1 MVYQC
6 IGNEH
11 WIGSKEIVYCQ
22 NYHLPMLWKWWS
34 EWLSPCIST
43 LFLYFYLHNTYTNT
57 LPYQALVKYY
67 SQFQSQYQISI
78 PHKTT
83 GKFHTQTGYQ
93 TLLQLFAID
102 VTAYTGGQIWS
113 TDLWLCDF
121 LVCDIVAGV
130 ARIQE
135 PLTLRLTQIDVKEFI
150 PSMNG

>member
-1 MVYQC
+1 MHICTHV
-6 IGNEH
+6 
-11 WIGSKEIVYCQ
+11 
-22 NYHLPMLWKWWS
+22 
-34 EWLSPCIST
+34 
-43 LFLYFYLHNTYTNT
+43 YLHNT

-83 GKFHTQTGYQ
+83 GKFHTQTGHQ

-135 PLTLRLTQIDVKEFI
+135 PLTLKLTQIDVKEFI
-150 PSMNG
+150 QSMNG